1 MQCRVISRVW
11 GVIGWN
17 GRSRSCDYKDQAIRV
32 CVCVC
37 VYVRVRVCVFVRATS
52 GPVAALLEECSVD
65 LQILCLA
72 T

>member
-1 MQCRVISRVW
+1 MGDGTGLDVKCRVSSGVW

-37 VYVRVRVCVFVRATS
+37 MCMCVRVSVCVCV
-52 GPVAALLEECSVD
+52 
-65 LQILCLA
+65 
-72 T
+72 